1 MRPAR
6 ASLGLVLGLCAT
18 FAAGAAPTLDIEAS
32 HDGRRVS
39 LRVDATVA
47 APQAVVWA
55 TLTDYDN
62 TARWIPGMER
72 SAVVERRPGFA
83 RVEQAGQA
91 QVLFFRVGV
100 KVVVDVAESP
110 PDRIDVK
117 LVSGDFRHLEGA
129 YRLGAVDGE
138 PARQRL
144 QWTGTLELRT
154 PVPGFVAQRLL
165 RENVRQQFSSLLAEI
180 ERRAAAETADK
191 PEKER

>member
-1 MRPAR
+1 MRVAL
-6 ASLGLVLGLCAT
+6 SGLGLCAA
-18 FAAGAAPTLDIEAS
+18 FGVHAAPTLDIEAS

-39 LRVDATVA
+39 LSVDATVA

-62 TARWIPGMER
+62 TARWIPGMAR
-72 SAVVERRPGFA
+72 SVVLERRPGFA

-91 QVLFFRVGV
+91 EVLFFRVGV
-100 KVVVDVAESP
+100 HVVVDVMESP

-129 YRLGAVDGE
+129 YRLVAVAGDPG
-138 PARQRL
+138 RQRL
-144 QWTGTLELRT
+144 QWTGTLELRS

-165 RENVRQQFSSLLAEI
+165 RENVRQQFASLLAEI
-180 ERRAAAETADK
+180 ERRAGADPAAPAE
-191 PEKER
+191 PGR